1 MDRFP
6 STSWEL
12 LTDAARRGDS
22 AATARN
28 EFAERYYGAVRA
40 YIAAL
45 TRGTNQTDDLT
56 QRFFEAI
63 VLSGTLLTR
72 ADRDKGRFRQ
82 YLKQSIRNFL
92 IGEHRQ
98 HSRAQA
104 AEVHPDGVMNG
115 WNAVAVDASPSPDDE
130 MMRAW
135 GQSLVAMALSQLER
149 VCEEKHQREHFEMF
163 MRRYVDDP
171 DQPPSWREVGAPFGL
186 DEKTARNRTDTVAR
200 QFRSLLRQLIASDIG
215 AGEDI
220 DHELQAVLAVL

>member
-1 MDRFP
+1 MDPFP

-12 LTDAARRGDS
+12 LTDAARRGDG
-22 AATARN
+22 AASARN

-45 TRGTNQTDDLT
+45 TRGTNQTDDIT
-56 QRFFEAI
+56 QRFFETV
-63 VLSGTLLTR
+63 VLSGTLLAR
-72 ADRDKGRFRQ
+72 ADHDKGRFRQ
-82 YLKQSIRNFL
+82 YLKQAIRNFL
-92 IGEHRQ
+92 IGAHRQ
-98 HSRAQA
+98 QSRALA
-104 AEVHPDGVMNG
+104 TEVHLDGVIDG

-149 VCEEKHQREHFEMF
+149 VCEERHQREHFEMF
-163 MRRYVDDP
+163 VRRYVDDP

-186 DEKTARNRTDTVAR
+186 DEKTARNRTDTAAR
-200 QFRSLLRQLIASDIG
+200 RFRSLLRQLIASDIG

-220 DHELQAVLAVL
+220 EHELQA

>member
-22 AATARN
+22 ASSARN

-45 TRGTNQTDDLT
+45 SRGSNQTDDLT
-56 QRFFEAI
+56 QRFFETV
-63 VLSGTLLTR
+63 VLSGTLLAR
-72 ADRDKGRFRQ
+72 ADHDKGRFRQ
-82 YLKQSIRNFL
+82 YLKQAIRNFL
-92 IGEHRQ
+92 IGEYRQ
-98 HSRAQA
+98 QSRALA
-104 AEVHPDGVMNG
+104 TEVHLDGVIDG

-135 GQSLVAMALSQLER
+135 GQSLVTMALSQLER

-163 MRRYVDDP
+163 VRRYVDDP

-215 AGEDI
+215 AGDDV